1 MACKIS
7 SVHHI
12 QITVPNEL
20 EDESKDFY
28 CNVLGFSEIQKPENL
43 KKNGGA
49 WYQVGN
55 LQLHLSLESAGP
67 DAGQSKRHICYLVD
81 NIEEAETRCSE
92 LGVEVIE
99 DKQPTPGWRR
109 FYLRDPA
116 GNRIELTQPD

>member
-7 SVHHI
+7 SLHHI
-12 QITVPNEL
+12 QITVPNDL
-20 EDESKDFY
+20 EYESKDFY
-28 CNVLGFSEIQKPENL
+28 QNVLGLSEIPKPKNL

-67 DAGQSKRHICYLVD
+67 ETGQSKRHICYLVD
-81 NIEEAETRCSE
+81 NIEEAETRFHA
-92 LGVEVIE
+92 LGVEIIE

-109 FYLRDPA
+109 FYLRDPG
-116 GNRIELTQPD
+116 GNRIEITQPD